1 MPFRSPSSGEALRCT
16 IRPYEQ
22 RLTLSTGRVEDVVE
36 DECGV
41 DGGSDLVAVV
51 VGEHAGVFV
60 SELVGDAFEW
70 DAGVGHE

>member
-1 MPFRSPSSGEALRCT
+1 MSDRGTRCLIVSS
-16 IRPYEQ
+16 
-22 RLTLSTGRVEDVVE
+22 VEYVVQ
-36 DECGV
+36 DEGGV